1 MTTML
6 VAQNFV
12 AFNNYDC
19 DYSVIGWYAPHI
31 LIYVAWSVLQFGVGK
46 IKNVE

>member
-1 MTTML
+1 MTKML

-12 AFNNYDC
+12 AFNYDC